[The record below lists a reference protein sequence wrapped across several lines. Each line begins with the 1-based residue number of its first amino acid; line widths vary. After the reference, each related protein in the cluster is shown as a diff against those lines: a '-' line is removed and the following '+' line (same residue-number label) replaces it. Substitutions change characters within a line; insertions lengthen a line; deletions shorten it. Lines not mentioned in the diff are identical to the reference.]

1 MSNRSNV
8 FLSGLLSLILVS
20 CGSNKT
26 PELDATQISNTAIAN
41 AWTAL
46 AATQAALPSP
56 TDTPFPPTLTPP
68 PTFTRQPVITL
79 AAMTL
84 NSPVPVGNPT
94 ENPCYLPFP
103 PFPQG
108 GVVTA
113 TFINESGGSVA
124 LSFGMEE
131 QNSFGECG
139 SGSENLGIFDEASVK
154 ILAGC
159 YWAFGYVSGPET
171 STAKNINPL
180 CMTTAGTEYEL
191 TVGTEVIGFK

>member
-1 MSNRSNV
+1 MSKRSNV
-8 FLSGLLSLILVS
+8 FLCGLLILMLVACS
-20 CGSNKT
+20 SNAT

-56 TDTPFPPTLTPP
+56 TITTLPPTLTPP

-84 NSPVPVGNPT
+84 SSPVLFGSPT

-103 PFPQG
+103 EFPQG
-108 GVVTA
+108 GTVTA
-113 TFINESGGSVA
+113 TFVNQSGGSVA

-131 QNSFGECG
+131 ENSYGECG
-139 SGSENLGIFDEASVK
+139 SGSDNLGIFDEASVK

-171 STAKNINPL
+171 STAKNISPL
-180 CMTTAGTEYEL
+180 CMTAAGTEYEL